1 MASLDLSVTIF
12 ALFSTAMVSFVRKPW
27 LVRKGLA
34 VFQNDLL
41 LTKPFPVTLRKYG
54 FLTDLVKVNKSVYI
68 A

>member
-1 MASLDLSVTIF
+1 MTSLNLSVTLSP
-12 ALFSTAMVSFVRKPW
+12 LFSTAMVSFVRKPL